1 MTGSEPMIY
10 DLIIIGAGPGGLMAA
25 VEAGRKGFTVLL
37 LEKNNRPGKK
47 LLVTG
52 SGQCNLTNDLPL
64 QEFLKHY
71 HDKSRTAGKTIR
83 QFPPEALIKWFET
96 VGVPMET
103 TFSGKVFP
111 KSRKASDVLQALLR
125 QAEASAVKL
134 ICDTRV
140 ISMQHT
146 CTGFIINTAE
156 HSFNSKQVLI
166 ATGGCSYPSLGTTG
180 DGFKLAASLGH
191 RIIPP
196 RPSLAA
202 VQISDYLMADLA
214 GLTISPSYLT
224 LWREERKMADYTGDL
239 LMTHSGLS
247 GPVILNHS
255 RDFQSSD
262 ILTLNLAAPYNEEK
276 FAVFLLEKL
285 NESGKRQVR
294 TAMMN
299 DMIPKRLIEK
309 MLSMAEIPEALT
321 SSQLSKEQRRRI
333 VRLMTQMPFRI
344 KNVAGYDEAMA
355 TAGGIDTE
363 EINAVTMESRIVPG
377 LYFAG
382 EVIDI
387 DGMTGGFNLQFA
399 FSSGFAAAHA
409 LKKRR

>member
-1 MTGSEPMIY
+1 MTY

-25 VEAGRKGFTVLL
+25 VEAARKGYSVLV
-37 LEKNNRPGKK
+37 LEKNDRPGKK

-71 HDKSRTAGKTIR
+71 HEKSRTAGKAIR
-83 QFPPEALIKWFET
+83 QFPPEVLIKWFET
-96 VGVPMET
+96 AGVPMET
-103 TFSGKVFP
+103 TISGKVFP
-111 KSRKASDVLQALLR
+111 KSRKSSDVLQALLR
-125 QAEASAVKL
+125 QAEISAVKL
-134 ICDTRV
+134 ICGRRV
-140 ISMQHT
+140 VSIEQMD
-146 CTGFIINTAE
+146 TGFTVTTANQ
-156 HSFNSKQVLI
+156 SFSSKQVLI

-180 DGFKLAASLGH
+180 DGFEFAVSLGH
-191 RIIPP
+191 HIVPP

-202 VQISDYLMADLA
+202 VYISNYLMADLA
-214 GLTISPSYLT
+214 GLTISPASLT
-224 LWREERKMADYTGDL
+224 LWREEKKMADYTGDL
-239 LMTHSGLS
+239 LMTHGGLS

-262 ILTLNLAAPYNEEK
+262 VLTLNLAAPFKEEK
-276 FAVFLLEKL
+276 FAAFLLEKL

-294 TAMMN
+294 TALMN
-299 DMIPKRLIEK
+299 EMIPKRLIEK
-309 MLSMAEIPEALT
+309 ILTMAEIPEALPC
-321 SSQLSKEQRRRI
+321 SQLSKEQRRR
-333 VRLMTQMPFRI
+333 VVKLTTQMPFRV

-363 EINAVTMESRIVPG
+363 EINAAAMESRIVPG

-399 FSSGFAAAHA
+399 FSSGFTAAHA